1 MMTHKKIMTITAVT
15 TMTTIRVGDDFNDDN
30 EIRD

>member
-1 MMTHKKIMTITAVT
+1 MMTHNKIMSITTV
-15 TMTTIRVGDDFNDDN
+15 TTIRVGDDFNDDN

>member
-1 MMTHKKIMTITAVT
+1 MMTHNKIKSITTVT
-15 TMTTIRVGDDFNDDN
+15 TIKVGDDFNDDN

>member
-1 MMTHKKIMTITAVT
+1 MILGAVT
-15 TMTTIRVGDDFNDDN
+15 TITTVTTIKVGDDFNDDN